1 MTITTEVDTRG
12 ADTLSTKKLGN
23 LGEDIA
29 ADILARAGY
38 EILERNFRTRHGEI
52 DIVALDGD
60 TLVFIEVKTRR
71 SLVMGSAVEAV
82 DSRKVR
88 KLRTMI
94 GAYFLERSPQH
105 SGVRLDAFGVFIMPG
120 GHVDVTHLKAVGS

>member
-29 ADILARAGY
+29 ADILTRAGY

-52 DIVALDGD
+52 DGD

-105 SGVRLDAFGVFIMPG
+105 SGVRLDAFGVFVMPG

>member
-29 ADILARAGY
+29 ADILTRAGY
-38 EILERNFRTRHGEI
+38 EILERNFRTRH
-52 DIVALDGD
+52 DGD

-105 SGVRLDAFGVFIMPG
+105 SGVRLDAFGVFVMPG

>member
-29 ADILARAGY
+29 ADILTRAGY

-52 DIVALDGD
+52 DIVALDG
-60 TLVFIEVKTRR
+60 TRR
-71 SLVMGSAVEAV
+71 ERADGLSLAQTIAGLKDEYDVVVMA
-82 DSRKVR
+82 
-88 KLRTMI
+88 
-94 GAYFLERSPQH
+94 
-105 SGVRLDAFGVFIMPG
+105 
-120 GHVDVTHLKAVGS
+120 